1 MQNYSNKNLAKNTEF
16 NLLFQV
22 IYVARNVKD
31 ACVSWYYHQTLR
43 GFKGSFTDMA
53 KLFMEGKQLH
63 CPTLP
68 HIVEAW
74 KLSRDNENLFFTT
87 YEDMK
92 KDLPSV
98 VKGMALRL
106 FLTLSQIIP
115 PCLHSGLNSEKI
127 AIFRQSCI
135 S

>member
-1 MQNYSNKNLAKNTEF
+1 
-16 NLLFQV
+16 
-22 IYVARNVKD
+22 
-31 ACVSWYYHQTLR
+31 
-43 GFKGSFTDMA
+43 MA

-98 VKGMALRL
+98 VKGMALRRFSYTSPL
-106 FLTLSQIIP
+106 RFIP
-115 PCLHSGLNSEKI
+115 LCPPPYCLHSG
-127 AIFRQSCI
+127 
-135 S
+135 

>member
-1 MQNYSNKNLAKNTEF
+1 
-16 NLLFQV
+16 
-22 IYVARNVKD
+22 
-31 ACVSWYYHQTLR
+31 
-43 GFKGSFTDMA
+43 MA

-106 FLTLSQIIP
+106 FSYTSPLRLSLSVP
-115 PCLHSGLNSEKI
+115 LPTVCTVG
-127 AIFRQSCI
+127 
-135 S
+135 

>member
-1 MQNYSNKNLAKNTEF
+1 MNESNLSKVSIFPKIEI

-106 FLTLSQIIP
+106 FSYTSPLRFIP
-115 PCLHSGLNSEKI
+115 LCPPPYCLHSG
-127 AIFRQSCI
+127 
-135 S
+135 

>member
-1 MQNYSNKNLAKNTEF
+1 
-16 NLLFQV
+16 
-22 IYVARNVKD
+22 
-31 ACVSWYYHQTLR
+31 
-43 GFKGSFTDMA
+43 MA

-106 FLTLSQIIP
+106 FSYTSPLRFIP
-115 PCLHSGLNSEKI
+115 LCPPPYCLHSSLKREKKM
-127 AIFRQSCI
+127 
-135 S
+135 

>member
-1 MQNYSNKNLAKNTEF
+1 
-16 NLLFQV
+16 
-22 IYVARNVKD
+22 
-31 ACVSWYYHQTLR
+31 
-43 GFKGSFTDMA
+43 MA

-106 FLTLSQIIP
+106 FSYTSPLRLSLSVPLTTV
-115 PCLHSGLNSEKI
+115 CTVG
-127 AIFRQSCI
+127 
-135 S
+135 

>member
-1 MQNYSNKNLAKNTEF
+1 
-16 NLLFQV
+16 
-22 IYVARNVKD
+22 
-31 ACVSWYYHQTLR
+31 
-43 GFKGSFTDMA
+43 MA

-115 PCLHSGLNSEKI
+115 VP
-127 AIFRQSCI
+127 ACI
-135 S
+135 VG